1 MKKTTFYSMVR
12 ENTGATI
19 ALQQKGYTDGTYYYY
34 KKDSL
39 WLVIHPANG
48 LSICSGHTRKEAAA
62 QAHEPRLVERIAAAL
77 ERQPEAAERFAAAV
91 KKAKEAA

>member
-1 MKKTTFYSMVR
+1 MKKTTFYSMIR
-12 ENTGATI
+12 EDGKAI
-19 ALQQKGYTDGTYYYY
+19 AKRHNGYTDGTYNYY
-34 KKDSL
+34 KKESL
-39 WLVIHPANG
+39 WHAIHPVNG
-48 LSICSGHTRKEAAA
+48 LSICSSHTRKEAAA

>member
-12 ENTGATI
+12 EDGENI
-19 ALQQKGYTDGTYYYY
+19 AKLQKGYTDGTYYYY
-34 KKDSL
+34 KKESL

-48 LSICSGHTRKEAAA
+48 LSICSSHTRQEAAA
-62 QAHEPRLVERIAAAL
+62 RAHEPRLVERIAAAL